1 MRPSPMILVGA
12 LLTLCWSLAASAG
25 AQDAPQVDE
34 APNFL
39 SFTNLSLDL
48 AFEEFATRTAHA
60 SLHGLAGPSTMNC
73 QITSLLDGIET
84 CVVTAHRSSTSV
96 PSALATR

>member
-1 MRPSPMILVGA
+1 MFLVGA

-34 APNFL
+34 APSFL

-48 AFEEFATRTAHA
+48 AFEEFATRAPNA
-60 SLHGLAGPSTMNC
+60 SLRGLAGPSTMNC
-73 QITSLLDGIET
+73 QTTSLRDGIET
-84 CVVTAHRSSTSV
+84 CVVTARRSSTSV